1 LPQLTLCTL
10 TNIQEPGGTDHI
22 VPVPRSTQ
30 EAYLLLE
37 AAHADRG
44 IILARNSLTRQ
55 IIHHNTLVL
64 QYNRMVLEQ
73 AQDDLHATDRFV
85 ATSLTNK
92 YASCPLSPTHPPSP
106 SEQESDVEDE
116 QFCVPAILQATQG
129 KPLGIKIPAFCSFM
143 REIYHNTV
151 LHSPVISDVVPDEPL
166 EDAPGS
172 LPSADAIIHP
182 SPVVVVCEPPLHS
195 HSPINF

>member
-85 ATSLTNK
+85 GEVCFLIRKVARALHMHMQCSKITCRLHHVCTRYSRAAQSTNH
-92 YASCPLSPTHPPSP
+92 L
-106 SEQESDVEDE
+106 
-116 QFCVPAILQATQG
+116 L
-129 KPLGIKIPAFCSFM
+129 
-143 REIYHNTV
+143 
-151 LHSPVISDVVPDEPL
+151 
-166 EDAPGS
+166 
-172 LPSADAIIHP
+172 
-182 SPVVVVCEPPLHS
+182 
-195 HSPINF
+195 

>member
-85 ATSLTNK
+85 GEVCFLIRKSGQSTAYAYAMQQDHLPPTPRMYPIFSCCTINQPSVVERPSK
-92 YASCPLSPTHPPSP
+92 YSP
-106 SEQESDVEDE
+106 SLFDVD
-116 QFCVPAILQATQG
+116 LT
-129 KPLGIKIPAFCSFM
+129 
-143 REIYHNTV
+143 
-151 LHSPVISDVVPDEPL
+151 
-166 EDAPGS
+166 
-172 LPSADAIIHP
+172 
-182 SPVVVVCEPPLHS
+182 
-195 HSPINF
+195 